1 MLLDC
6 FIVFLVNCPLLI
18 INVFLTLNFGNYY
31 VLLIVILKNYVHV
44 LVALHLLNLFE
55 SFLALL
61 AHLLELGFPFEPPL
75 LTLHD
80 FLQTGIFHPSLL

>member
-6 FIVFLVNCPLLI
+6 FIIFLVDCPLLI
-18 INVFLTLNFGNYY
+18 IDVFLTLNFWNYY
-31 VLLIVILKNYVHV
+31 VLLIVVLENYVHV
-44 LVALHLLNLFE
+44 LVALHLLYLFE

-61 AHLLELGFPFEPPL
+61 AHLLELGLPFEPPL

-80 FLQTGIFHPSLL
+80 FLQTGILHPPLL